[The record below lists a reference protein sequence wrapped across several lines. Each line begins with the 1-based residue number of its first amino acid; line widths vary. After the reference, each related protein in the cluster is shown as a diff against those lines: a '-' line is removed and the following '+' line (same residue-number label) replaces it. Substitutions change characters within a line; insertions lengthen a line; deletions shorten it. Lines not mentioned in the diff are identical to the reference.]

1 VDERA
6 LSWPLRLCCYTPVT
20 GLNSQ
25 IVYCV
30 SGILPLSRRATVEKL
45 ARQQLQELRIRQL
58 TDSELDHVS
67 GGFSQGAQGQ
77 QGRDVKSSFF
87 ICLAN
92 LLSVA
97 ALLALCAYSIGCS
110 PLRPWLPPVF

>member
-1 VDERA
+1 
-6 LSWPLRLCCYTPVT
+6 
-20 GLNSQ
+20 
-25 IVYCV
+25 V
-30 SGILPLSRRATVEKL
+30 SPAILPLSRKATVEKL
-45 ARQQLQELRIRQL
+45 AGQQLQQLRIRQL

-77 QGRDVKSSFF
+77 HEADVF

-92 LLSVA
+92 LLFVA